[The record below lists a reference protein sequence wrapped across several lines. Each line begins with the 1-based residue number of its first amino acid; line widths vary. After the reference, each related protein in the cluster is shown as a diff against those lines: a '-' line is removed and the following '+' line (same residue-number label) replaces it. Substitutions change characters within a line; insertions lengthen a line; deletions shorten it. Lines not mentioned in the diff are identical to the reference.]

1 MLITTSLNTAV
12 ISNFSQI
19 WAEYRSAS
27 RTLYLVTVQ
36 DLWSSHWDINLPLL
50 PNSSHSNAKVIKHNL
65 VRWLFRP
72 LIVGE
77 VPQIPF
83 YLHCTSLIVIG
94 TSNLQLQREKY
105 IWYTVCTYLV
115 CFTKN
120 FPVPLQCPKMSDW
133 LQCLKRL
140 TEYIERFK
148 PKTQQIHDL
157 PWVRHQICLLKLAIT
172 GFSQVSPIR
181 RKSHLCVSYMFKN
194 CDT

>member
-1 MLITTSLNTAV
+1 MDPLS
-12 ISNFSQI
+12 S
-19 WAEYRSAS
+19 
-27 RTLYLVTVQ
+27 TVQ

-105 IWYTVCTYLV
+105 IWYICTSVV

-120 FPVPLQCPKMSDW
+120 LSVPLQCPKMSEC
-133 LQCLKRL
+133 LQCLKWL
-140 TEYIERFK
+140 TEDIEDLIQRPNRFM
-148 PKTQQIHDL
+148 ICL
-157 PWVRHQICLLKLAIT
+157 VRFQICLLKLAIT
-172 GFSQVSPIR
+172 DYFSSELYSE
-181 RKSHLCVSYMFKN
+181 K
-194 CDT
+194 